1 MQPLPETD
9 NKVKSLENALYS
21 IEDECRRKDWG
32 LCGATSPEAVYVTVF
47 RQVKS
52 LRGPKELWR
61 KKRELNSRLADSQ
74 YELEKMRE
82 VLGDSVTREES

>member
-1 MQPLPETD
+1 M
-9 NKVKSLENALYS
+9 
-21 IEDECRRKDWG
+21 
-32 LCGATSPEAVYVTVF
+32 TVF

-52 LRGPKELWR
+52 LRRPKELWR